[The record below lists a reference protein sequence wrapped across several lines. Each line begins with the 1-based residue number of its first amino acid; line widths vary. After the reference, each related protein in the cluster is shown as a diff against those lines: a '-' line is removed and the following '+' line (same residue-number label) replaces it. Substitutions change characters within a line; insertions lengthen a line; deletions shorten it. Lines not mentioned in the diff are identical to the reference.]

1 MQHLWAPWRSTYIN
15 SKEDHRSKCIFCEAA
30 ASGNDEASLLVHRA
44 RLNFVILNR
53 YPYNS
58 GHLMIAPYQH
68 ASRLQQVDHDTVDE
82 MMRLARDSERILE
95 EIYKPQGLNVGMNL
109 GEAAGAGIEQHIHL
123 HVLPRWMG
131 DANFMTSVAD
141 TRVIPEDLTQ
151 TFANLSRAFK
161 RIEGA

>member
-1 MQHLWAPWRSTYIN
+1 MEHLWAPWRSTYIKN
-15 SKEDHRSKCIFCEAA
+15 KEGHRSKCIFCEAV
-30 ASGNDEASLLVHRA
+30 ASSHDEQTLIVHRA

-68 ASRLQQVDHDTVDE
+68 VSRLQQVDHDTVEE
-82 MMRLARDSERILE
+82 MMRLTRISERIIE
-95 EIYKPQGLNVGMNL
+95 DVYRPQGLNIGMNL

-131 DANFMTSVAD
+131 DANFMTSIAD

-151 TFANLSRAFK
+151 TYAKLSEAFK
-161 RIEGA
+161 RP